1 MIYVEISQ
9 TTKRANSLSVIGK
22 EYFLSRS
29 KINLKQAYLQLNL
42 FDENLSK
49 SRDPSDIETSKS
61 TTQVN

>member
-9 TTKRANSLSVIGK
+9 TTNRANSLSVIGK

-42 FDENLSK
+42 LDENLSK
-49 SRDPSDIETSKS
+49 SRDPSDIETSMS